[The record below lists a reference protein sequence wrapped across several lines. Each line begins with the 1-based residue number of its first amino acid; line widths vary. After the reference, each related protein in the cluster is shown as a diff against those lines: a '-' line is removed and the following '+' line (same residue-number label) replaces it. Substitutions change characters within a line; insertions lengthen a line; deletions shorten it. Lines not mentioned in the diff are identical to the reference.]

1 MLDEIFLKTIQE
13 YNLIKKKDRI
23 ILGVSGGPDSVC
35 MLYQFQAIAK
45 DYKLQLVCAHLNH
58 GLRKESDDEEKFV
71 QALCKKLGVRC
82 VSEKREVKAF
92 YTGDSLEQAAR
103 NVRFDFFLASARSYK
118 SKILALAHHK
128 DDLAETVVMRLI
140 RGSGLK
146 GLQGFLPRSRYKS
159 LTIIRPMINITKN
172 DILAWLKDRAI
183 SYCTDASNAED
194 IFLRNRIR
202 MQVLPLLRELNPN
215 IVDTLYNAS
224 QAIAADYEFISLA
237 AREAFLGL
245 KKRESGQQIY
255 LDLEGLKKLSQP
267 LFNNVIRTAIEELQG
282 HIRRLEVRH
291 LKEVYDLVHARRQT
305 SIVDLPN
312 LLVKKDEKTLII
324 QSLLL

>member
-1 MLDEIFLKTIQE
+1 MLEKIFRATIEE
-13 YNLIKKKDRI
+13 YNLVKKKDRI

-45 DYKLQLVCAHLNH
+45 DYKLHLVCVHLNH
-58 GLRKESDDEEKFV
+58 GLRPEADEEERYIHS
-71 QALCKKLGVRC
+71 LCRKLTIPC
-82 VSEKREVKAF
+82 VSEKRKVKTLYA
-92 YTGDSLEQAAR
+92 GDSLEQTAR
-103 NVRFDFFLASARSYK
+103 KVRFDFFLACARRYK
-118 SKILALAHHK
+118 SKTLALAHHK
-128 DDLAETVVMRLI
+128 DDLAETVLMRLI
-140 RGSGLK
+140 RGSGLR
-146 GLQGFLPRSRYKS
+146 GLRGFLPRSRYKS
-159 LTIIRPMINITKN
+159 LTVIRPMINVTKN
-172 DILAWLKDRAI
+172 DILAWLKDHGV
-183 SYCTDASNAED
+183 SYCTDASNTD
-194 IFLRNRIR
+194 DVFLRNRIR

-224 QAIAADYEFISLA
+224 QAIAADYEFISLV

-245 KKRESGQQIY
+245 RKREAGQRLY
-255 LDLEGLKKLSQP
+255 LDLEGVKKLSQP

-282 HIRRLEVRH
+282 HTRRLEVRH

-305 SIVDLPN
+305 SIVDLPD